1 MPDRMRSAWGRL
13 KHAAVVRAVRQSQ
26 RLVRRYPLP
35 SRPDDLPPEVRRALA
50 LGAAPPPARD
60 TALDQSLQ
68 RAVATAEFC
77 DSRAIFTLDG
87 APLPCWQES
96 DLELSD
102 GWLLSPRY
110 YPLYY
115 ALFQSL
121 SAPGRPLRMLEIGVR
136 TGYIAVTFARAARG
150 PAFYLG
156 LDPNLYLADGLQRAH
171 ASLAALRARGGPEFA
186 LLEGYS
192 WDAAVQH
199 SLGYSGPFDLIH
211 IDGDHTLPGKLID
224 LDQARG
230 LLVPGGLVLVD
241 DYDHHGIVSDAVR
254 RALALGWFSRFA
266 YLPTLRGLAV
276 LQL

>member
-1 MPDRMRSAWGRL
+1 MPDRPSTPWGRL
-13 KHAAVVRAVRQSQ
+13 KHAALVQAVRQSQ

-35 SRPDDLPPEVRRALA
+35 SRPDDLPAPVRRALA
-50 LGAAPPPARD
+50 LGSAPPPTRD
-60 TALDQSLQ
+60 AALDQALQ
-68 RAVATAEFC
+68 QGVATAEFC

-87 APLPCWQES
+87 ALLPCWQEA
-96 DLELSD
+96 DLELAD

-121 SAPGRPLRMLEIGVR
+121 SAPERRLRMLEIGVR
-136 TGYIAVTFARAARG
+136 TGYIAVAFARAARG

-156 LDPNLYLADGLQRAH
+156 LDPNLYLADGLRRAH
-171 ASLAALRARGGPEFA
+171 DSLAALRARGGPEFA
-186 LLEGYS
+186 LVEGYS
-192 WDAAVQH
+192 WDTATQH

-211 IDGDHTLPGKLID
+211 IDGDHTLPGKLVD
-224 LDQARG
+224 LDLARG
-230 LLVPGGLVLVD
+230 LLAPGGLVLVD

-254 RALALGWFSRFA
+254 RALALGWFGKFA